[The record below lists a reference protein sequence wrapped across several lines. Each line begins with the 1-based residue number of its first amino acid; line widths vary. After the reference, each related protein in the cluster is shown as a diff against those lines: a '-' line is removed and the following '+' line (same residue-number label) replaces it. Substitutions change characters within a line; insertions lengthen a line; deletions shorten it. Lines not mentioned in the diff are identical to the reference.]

1 MKAFQ
6 TVKTLSKNKAT
17 IGDVF
22 IIEGTERTVTNITT
36 QYVYLDNK
44 KYFLKKMFNTW
55 MRIAKAVETR
65 DMQAEM
71 KNLASRHREVES
83 MIMRKEAKAIYDEKY
98 RTPAINRMGNDTVL
112 RKYIV
117 LTGVGTTIKFYF
129 SPTDKADAE
138 DMELSYKSLHGTAYS
153 AFAWGYYIQHGNNIA
168 LLGMNSYKD
177 RNLSEKR
184 QAFAL
189 DCLSKETVNNTRVNV
204 RLYDNMFDMFNVQD
218 EERKLLSSPSEQPK
232 DIIPEPSINTEP
244 KHWSGLN
251 GDIATSMLD
260 QALEDDD
267 YPF

>member
-1 MKAFQ
+1 MKVFKVIQ
-6 TVKTLSKNKAT
+6 SLSKNKAT
-17 IGDVF
+17 VGDKF
-22 IIEGTERTVTNITT
+22 MIEAYERTVTKITST
-36 QYVYLDNK
+36 YVTLDNGK
-44 KYFLKKMFNTW
+44 FYPRRMFNHW
-55 MRIAKAVETR
+55 MRIAKVVETR
-65 DMQAEM
+65 DEQSNN
-71 KNLASRHREVES
+71 KNLASRHREIES

-153 AFAWGYYIQHGNNIA
+153 AFAWGYYIQHRSEIA
-168 LLGMNSYKD
+168 LLGMNSYKE

-189 DCLSKETVNNTRVNV
+189 ECLSKETIDNTRVNV
-204 RLYDNMFDMFNVQD
+204 RLYDDMFNMFNVHD
-218 EERKLLSSPSEQPK
+218 KERKLLSSPQESPKPTEQ
-232 DIIPEPSINTEP
+232 

-251 GDIATSMLD
+251 GEIAQDICDQGLD
-260 QALEDDD
+260 QMIEDDGF
-267 YPF
+267 PF